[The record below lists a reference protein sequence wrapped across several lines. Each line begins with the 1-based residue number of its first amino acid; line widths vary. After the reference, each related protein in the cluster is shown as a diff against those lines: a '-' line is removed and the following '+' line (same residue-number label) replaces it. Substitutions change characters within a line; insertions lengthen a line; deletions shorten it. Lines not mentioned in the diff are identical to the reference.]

1 VVISSFDLPISDTY
15 ITIQANKC
23 PEYAMK
29 KFVSTFAAAV
39 VLTLVSLGFANAAD
53 VKKGKRVFNK
63 CKACHTLVESK
74 HRIGPS
80 LHGIIGRTAGT
91 TEKYKYSKAMKKAGA
106 GGLVWNEK
114 TLAEYLAKPR
124 SFVKGTKMV
133 FAGIK
138 KPTDMEN
145 LIEFLKE
152 ASK

>member
-1 VVISSFDLPISDTY
+1 MISTIDLPISDTY
-15 ITIQANKC
+15 ITTGANNRL
-23 PEYAMK
+23 EHAMK
-29 KFVSTFAAAV
+29 KFVSTFAAAAV
-39 VLTLVSLGFANAAD
+39 VTLVPLGFANAAD

-91 TEKYKYSKAMKKAGA
+91 TEKYKYSKAMKNAGT

-145 LIEFLKE
+145 LIAFLKE